1 MEFLVREFGPDSRQ
15 ADAGRNAWLY
25 EQNPSLGEAGPGIWI
40 CRKSGAIVGYESE
53 IPFELKV
60 GGEQR
65 RAAWAIDLQVREE
78 WRLAGI
84 GPGLIASQLRD
95 RSIAGVL
102 NLSEQGYAAY
112 TRLGWTD
119 LGVVPVYVRPLDARR
134 VLRAPRSPVPAR
146 LRRLAPIAG
155 PVLQAADAGL
165 RLGLRLGL
173 RARDA
178 RLVAVDRLDERVDQ
192 VWAAAASHY
201 PVLAR
206 RGLVDLAW
214 RIDARPD
221 ADRLQR
227 YLLLRGSRAIGYAV
241 LRPAVSSGPPPDSGP
256 GSGSADG
263 SGSGSGSADGSLS
276 PSADESGPA
285 DSSGSGPADDSGSPS
300 GSGPA
305 EGFPAMVVVD
315 YLAPPTW
322 VAPLLLL
329 AGWQAR
335 RQGAAALVVRA
346 RNEPADRYLRAAGFV
361 RRESVNDPPIRFMVN
376 CADEPDVCARVSDPD
391 AWFVTSA
398 DCDLDHAVLAPEHAA
413 PQIE

>member
-25 EQNPSLGEAGPGIWI
+25 EQNPSLDEAGPGIWI

-155 PVLQAADAGL
+155 PALQAADAGL

-192 VWAAAASHY
+192 VWAAAAPHY

-214 RIDARPD
+214 RLDARPD

-241 LRPAVSSGPPPDSGP
+241 LRPAVSSS
-256 GSGSADG
+256 
-263 SGSGSGSADGSLS
+263 
-276 PSADESGPA
+276 
-285 DSSGSGPADDSGSPS
+285 ADDSGSPS
-300 GSGPA
+300 GSGPD

-361 RRESVNDPPIRFMVN
+361 RRDSVNDPPIRFMVN

-413 PQIE
+413 AQTE